1 MGECQPD
8 ADWRKTVPWCGA
20 VVWYI
25 TCCALTVFHVF
36 FAMSQRS
43 SEKTSAAH
51 LANMNTALS
60 LDISRVLDTLMAN
73 LNGMAYR
80 CRLDAQWTMRFVS
93 QGCLDLTGYAP
104 EALVDNK
111 RLSWEDITL
120 ADDRLRVREEISA
133 AVAANR
139 HFAVEYR
146 ILTCAGQEKWVLERG
161 MAVLDEC
168 GEQVLEG
175 FIEDVSERRQ
185 ALDAVANAELRYRH
199 IFEHASE
206 GIFQTTP
213 DGHYLSANMSL
224 ARLYGYT
231 SPEELIADLADI
243 ERRLY
248 VDPVQREKFRCLMDA
263 HGEVVNFESEVY
275 RRDGSKIWISEN
287 AHSVRG
293 LQGELICYEG
303 TVQDITE
310 RRSYQEQLERQ
321 ANFDQLTG
329 LPNRNLL
336 NDRLEQAISRAAR
349 RGYFLALVF
358 IDLDNFKFINDSLGH
373 VAGDEL
379 LVEVAHRLRNCLRT
393 VDTVARQGGDEFV
406 LVLNDHYQ
414 VASIISLLE
423 RILQEISRSIT
434 LMGRDW
440 QVGASLGVALY
451 PTDGEDTPT
460 LLKHADVAMYAAKAR
475 GRNNFQFFTHEMNR
489 ISDERLRLEAAMRV
503 ALEQDGFSIA
513 FQPKVD
519 HRRRIVG
526 AEALARWHTKDF
538 GTVPPDCFIPIAE
551 ETGLIVPLTEIILR
565 KAFAAASKW
574 SQTPGHAITV
584 AVNLSPRLFLDGKIV
599 EHVARLISEAGLPP
613 EHVELEITESI
624 FLGDS
629 GRTLSILKGLKQLG
643 VALVMDDFGTGYSSL
658 SYIRRF
664 PLDIIKIDKSLVT
677 GIEYEDDGA
686 MIARAI
692 ISLCQSLRKTVVA
705 EGLENQAQFDF
716 LRYQGCDEFQ
726 GYLISKPLPEQEFA
740 DLLIASGGQ
749 L

>member
-1 MGECQPD
+1 
-8 ADWRKTVPWCGA
+8 
-20 VVWYI
+20 
-25 TCCALTVFHVF
+25 
-36 FAMSQRS
+36 
-43 SEKTSAAH
+43 
-51 LANMNTALS
+51 MNTALS

>member
-1 MGECQPD
+1 
-8 ADWRKTVPWCGA
+8 
-20 VVWYI
+20 
-25 TCCALTVFHVF
+25 
-36 FAMSQRS
+36 
-43 SEKTSAAH
+43 
-51 LANMNTALS
+51 MNTALS

-538 GTVPPDCFIPIAE
+538 GTVPPDRFIPIAE

>member
-1 MGECQPD
+1 
-8 ADWRKTVPWCGA
+8 
-20 VVWYI
+20 
-25 TCCALTVFHVF
+25 
-36 FAMSQRS
+36 MSQRS

>member
-1 MGECQPD
+1 
-8 ADWRKTVPWCGA
+8 
-20 VVWYI
+20 
-25 TCCALTVFHVF
+25 
-36 FAMSQRS
+36 
-43 SEKTSAAH
+43 
-51 LANMNTALS
+51 MNTALS

-111 RLSWEDITL
+111 RLSWEDMTL

-538 GTVPPDCFIPIAE
+538 GTVPPDRFIPIAE

>member
-1 MGECQPD
+1 
-8 ADWRKTVPWCGA
+8 
-20 VVWYI
+20 
-25 TCCALTVFHVF
+25 
-36 FAMSQRS
+36 MSQRS

-677 GIEYEDDGA
+677 GIEHEDDGA

>member
-1 MGECQPD
+1 
-8 ADWRKTVPWCGA
+8 
-20 VVWYI
+20 
-25 TCCALTVFHVF
+25 
-36 FAMSQRS
+36 MSQRS

-111 RLSWEDITL
+111 RLSWEDMTL

-538 GTVPPDCFIPIAE
+538 GTVPPDRFIPIAE